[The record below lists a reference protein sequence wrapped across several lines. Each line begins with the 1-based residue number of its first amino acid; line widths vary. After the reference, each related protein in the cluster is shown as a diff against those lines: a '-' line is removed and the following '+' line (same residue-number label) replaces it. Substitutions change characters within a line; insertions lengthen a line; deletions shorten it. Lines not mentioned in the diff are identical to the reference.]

1 MKTKIETTVEK
12 SPAGRKPLPP
22 GKKKKAVTIYLDG
35 ETIDRHG
42 GTEAVRRKLLQSLI
56 NNTTEL

>member
-1 MKTKIETTVEK
+1 MKKTK

-42 GTEAVRRKLLQSLI
+42 GTEAVRRKLLINDCNSLRL
-56 NNTTEL
+56 TASVPP

>member
-1 MKTKIETTVEK
+1 MKTT
-12 SPAGRKPLPP
+12 AGRKKLPP
-22 GKKKKAVTIYLDG
+22 EQKKMPVTIYLDG